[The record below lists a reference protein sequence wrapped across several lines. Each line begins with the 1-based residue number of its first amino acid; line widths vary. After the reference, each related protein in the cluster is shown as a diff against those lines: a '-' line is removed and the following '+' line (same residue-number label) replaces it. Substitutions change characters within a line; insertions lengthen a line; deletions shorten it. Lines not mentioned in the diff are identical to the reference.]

1 MLNNMES
8 LNNLKMTHIV
18 DKINLVIDPMYSQGQ
33 VSFKICSR
41 ALYEKIAKLIWN
53 NIGKDI
59 KGNIS
64 NEINNFR
71 YTI

>member
-1 MLNNMES
+1 MES

-18 DKINLVIDPMYSQGQ
+18 DDINLVIDPMYSQGH

-41 ALYEKIAKLIWN
+41 SLYEKIAELIWG
-53 NIGKDI
+53 NIGRNI

-64 NEINNFR
+64 NEINNFK
-71 YTI
+71 YAI